1 MQNDKTASQ
10 KSPIFL
16 LYVTSS
22 IDEEK
27 YSYQLDL
34 NTSLRPNNKK
44 MSGH

>member
-1 MQNDKTASQ
+1 MQNDKTASN
-10 KSPIFL
+10 KSL
-16 LYVTSS
+16 QYSSS

-44 MSGH
+44 MPGH